1 MSAPSKYR
9 LYRLLLGLY
18 PKPYREQYG
27 EQMVQTLDDW
37 LHDSESGASKLTI
50 WLRVI
55 GDLPV
60 SVIQEHIVTME
71 GKTMKETTKN
81 SKTIILVAA
90 TLLVATA
97 FGGIAWLM
105 AHQSFHPTTLS
116 NVQSRAPKQTCLLAQ
131 DDPAVK
137 IPEPALTDLSYAVMS
152 SIIDVPAG
160 TNVDIHFKS
169 FTGTQA
175 TGTSVYQGTYGS
187 YNFAAEKKPAGWII
201 TSFDPCK

>member
-1 MSAPSKYR
+1 MEFAF
-9 LYRLLLGLY
+9 
-18 PKPYREQYG
+18 
-27 EQMVQTLDDW
+27 
-37 LHDSESGASKLTI
+37 
-50 WLRVI
+50 
-55 GDLPV
+55 
-60 SVIQEHIVTME
+60 IQEHIVTME
-71 GKTMKETTKN
+71 GKTMKESAKN

-90 TLLVATA
+90 TVLVATA

-105 AHQSFHPTTLS
+105 AHQSFRPTTLS
-116 NVQSRAPKQTCLLAQ
+116 NVQSGAPKQTCLLTQ

-160 TNVDIHFKS
+160 TNVDIYFKS
-169 FTGTQA
+169 FNDTQA

-187 YNFAAEKKPAGWII
+187 YNFTAEKKPTGWII